1 MFVVMQ
7 KDPGRAFYGKN
18 RPRAPPASRSLCLAP
33 TEAVKRVCPQS
44 PGREEPGWGV
54 HALTHACFPGPFGG
68 LLRGA
73 LGETSLLRLNLL
85 SQLPPSPCRQVPGQ
99 FGAFSACSQ
108 LRSHHALR
116 LQDPLIPERQRPPA
130 AAPRAPPP
138 APDNRDLL
146 PVSLESPFL
155 DTSYARNHIT
165 RGLWSGLFYGAQCFQ
180 RSPPL

>member
-54 HALTHACFPGPFGG
+54 HALTHACFPSPFGG

-85 SQLPPSPCRQVPGQ
+85 SQLSPLPLPAGSRAIRGVQCMFTVVQTSHCPPPGPSDPR
-99 FGAFSACSQ
+99 APAPASA
-108 LRSHHALR
+108 
-116 LQDPLIPERQRPPA
+116 RQRPLRMP
-130 AAPRAPPP
+130 
-138 APDNRDLL
+138 L
-146 PVSLESPFL
+146 PQPLTTRICFL
-155 DTSYARNHIT
+155 S
-165 RGLWSGLFYGAQCFQ
+165 LWSHLFWTLRIRGII
-180 RSPPL
+180 